1 LSAAPIA
8 PRSSNR
14 MTDHSPSWADALAE
28 RARRL
33 PAWTFALIIAA
44 LIATQAGVELAVG
57 RVPMC
62 TCGTI
67 RLWVGGTMSP
77 ETSQQIFDWYS
88 LSHVIH
94 GFGLYGLAWL
104 ALPRAPVA
112 MRLILA
118 VAVECGWEMLE
129 NSDLIIDRYR
139 TATVSL
145 NYRGDSIVN
154 SVSDTLTMIFG
165 FGLAYWLPVWIVVV
179 TAVVLEVVAGF
190 AIRDNLTLNIIMLI
204 YPLEAIRDWQGG
216 PLVH

>member
-1 LSAAPIA
+1 
-8 PRSSNR
+8 
-14 MTDHSPSWADALAE
+14 MTDHSPSWAYALAAQ
-28 RARRL
+28 ARRL
-33 PAWTFALIIAA
+33 PTLTFVLVAAA
-44 LIATQAGVELAVG
+44 LIAIQATVELALG
-57 RVPMC
+57 RAPMC

-94 GFGLYGLAWL
+94 GFALYGLTWL
-104 ALPRAPVA
+104 VLPNAPVA
-112 MRLILA
+112 ARLVLA
-118 VAVECGWEMLE
+118 VAVECGWEILE
-129 NSDLIIDRYR
+129 NTDLIIDRYR

-165 FGLAYWLPVWIVVV
+165 FGLAAWLPIW
-179 TAVVLEVVAGF
+179 LVVALAVFMEALAGYV
-190 AIRDNLTLNIIMLI
+190 IRDNLTLNIIMLI
-204 YPLEAIRDWQGG
+204 YPVEAIRIWQSG

>member
-1 LSAAPIA
+1 
-8 PRSSNR
+8 
-14 MTDHSPSWADALAE
+14 MTEHFPSWADALTA

-33 PAWTFALIIAA
+33 PTSTFLLIAAA
-44 LIATQAGVELAVG
+44 LIAVQATVELALG

-67 RLWVGGTMSP
+67 KLWVGGTMSS

-94 GFGLYGLAWL
+94 GFALYGLTWL
-104 ALPRAPVA
+104 IIPNAPIA
-112 MRLILA
+112 ARLVLA
-118 VAVECGWEMLE
+118 VAVECGWEILE
-129 NSDLIIDRYR
+129 NTDLIIDRYR

-145 NYRGDSIVN
+145 NYRGDSIIN

-165 FGLAYWLPVWIVVV
+165 FGLAAWLPVWIVVAL
-179 TAVVLEVVAGF
+179 AVFMEALAGYV
-190 AIRDNLTLNIIMLI
+190 IRDNLTLNITMLI
-204 YPLEAIRDWQGG
+204 YPVEAIRIWQSG

>member
-1 LSAAPIA
+1 
-8 PRSSNR
+8 
-14 MTDHSPSWADALAE
+14 MTDHSPSWADALTA

-33 PAWTFALIIAA
+33 PTSTFVLVAAA
-44 LIATQAGVELAVG
+44 LIAIQATVELALG

-88 LSHVIH
+88 LSHIIH
-94 GFGLYGLAWL
+94 GFALYGLTWL
-104 ALPRAPVA
+104 VLPNAPVA
-112 MRLILA
+112 ARLVLA
-118 VAVECGWEMLE
+118 VAVECGWEILE
-129 NSDLIIDRYR
+129 NTDLIIDRYR

-145 NYRGDSIVN
+145 NYRGDSIIN

-165 FGLAYWLPVWIVVV
+165 FGLAAWLPVW
-179 TAVVLEVVAGF
+179 LVVALAVFMEALAGYV
-190 AIRDNLTLNIIMLI
+190 IRDNLTLNIIMLI
-204 YPLEAIRDWQGG
+204 YPVDAIRIWQSG